1 MVGSCFSNIR
11 AITHLARKQ
20 KFLVEDSGEDVTMP
34 LTKPVEKPVMSVE
47 QILSLLWTITDL
59 HDLPNARQNLQ
70 RNPRQRGH
78 GVSVEVL
85 EARFPDT
92 IRHRLRGAVLEGTAQ
107 VEGEPDADSQF
118 PNRFVR

>member
-1 MVGSCFSNIR
+1 
-11 AITHLARKQ
+11 
-20 KFLVEDSGEDVTMP
+20 MP

-47 QILSLLWTITDL
+47 QILSLLGTITDL